1 MRYNPQFHDKAH
13 FVKALLG
20 KLEWIFHRPPAN
32 GLWVLNYHGTP
43 LSMMEEFKAQ
53 FNWLKRYYSFVS
65 PDDFEGMMSG
75 TKPISGRQL
84 LLTFDD
90 GLKNNLHVARF
101 LHQQGVA
108 AYFFVVPA
116 FIDCPIEEQANYYA
130 TYIRP
135 NPPAAT
141 HPEAEDCLAMSREDL
156 LQLQTM
162 GHRIAAH
169 TYTHSLVA
177 AESNEGKSRRE
188 VAEVKNYLG
197 TIGIEKVSSFCS
209 INNSL
214 ESVGALEKKL
224 IAENYQYHFTTLPG
238 NNAAHPDPLFIKR
251 MNVEVHWLKGAMQYA
266 LGSWDLKRWESK
278 LQQYEA
284 IPSGK

>member
-1 MRYNPQFHDKAH
+1 MNYNPKIHDKAH
-13 FVKALLG
+13 LVKSLFG
-20 KLEWIFHRPPAN
+20 TIEWLMHRPAKK

-43 LSMMEEFKAQ
+43 LSMMDEFKAQ
-53 FNWLKRYYSFVS
+53 YNWLKRYYSFVS
-65 PDDFEGMMSG
+65 PNEFEAMMNGS
-75 TKPISGRQL
+75 KAISGRQL

-101 LHQQGVA
+101 LHQEGVA

-116 FIDCPIEEQANYYA
+116 FIDCPVGEQAAYYA
-130 TYIRP
+130 THIRP

-141 HPEAEDCLAMSREDL
+141 HPEVEDCLAMSREDL

-177 AESNEGKSRRE
+177 AKSNEEKSRRE
-188 VAEVKNYLG
+188 VVEVKNYLR
-197 TIGIEKVSSFCS
+197 TIGIERVSSFCS

-214 ESVGALEKKL
+214 ESVGPREKKL

-238 NNAAHPDPLFIKR
+238 NNALDANPLFIKR

-266 LGSWDLKRWESK
+266 LGSWDLKRWK
-278 LQQYEA
+278 ARIQQYEA
-284 IPSGK
+284 IPVGG